1 MNIEEAKKAI
11 DPMIDKARVEG
22 LLLIGFKA
30 WAAPDAPGF
39 RAGLR
44 ERLGPKTTR
53 AVWDDPER
61 RGARIALRV
70 IEHASAREALDGLAE
85 TLAANQLADV
95 PRGPADLGVISFV
108 HPEGVPPAVF
118 FVRGNLTLLATSF
131 GSEKVDVL
139 PYARSVDRDLTERP
153 REFREGGVE
162 LTAPNLKQLAIKP
175 RWAGEDAYVKV
186 IAPGA
191 ELRSSDGTV
200 DIAGDAGVVEVF
212 VIEKGRE
219 TYFAS
224 AARGTR

>member
-22 LLLIGFKA
+22 LLLAGFKA
-30 WAAPDAPGF
+30 WAAPDVPGF
-39 RAGLR
+39 RPALR
-44 ERLGPKTTR
+44 ERLGAKTTR

-95 PRGPADLGVISFV
+95 PRGPADLGVISFA

-118 FVRGNLTLLATSF
+118 FVRGNLTLLVTSF
-131 GSEKVDVL
+131 GNLPVDVL
-139 PYARSVDRDLTERP
+139 PYARNVDGALTARP
-153 REFREGGVE
+153 QELREGGVD
-162 LTAPNLKQLAIKP
+162 LTTPNLRRIEVKP
-175 RWAGEDAYVKV
+175 RWAGEDAYIKV
-186 IAPGA
+186 LAPGA
-191 ELRSSDGTV
+191 ELAWRDGGV
-200 DIAGDAGVVEVF
+200 EVSGDAGVVEVY

-219 TYFAS
+219 TYFAT